1 MKKSVIRSLPTNS
14 RGKDYVV
21 GDLHGCYDLLQRVL
35 NEVDFDTTRDRLFSV
50 GDLIDRGPDSLQ
62 CLELLAEPWFY
73 AVKGNH
79 EDLMLDF
86 FQSYRRDGHLAD
98 LKDVFGT
105 RFLWYGGNWIEH
117 YFQADKHRMTAEF
130 DRCLVLA
137 ENMPMILIVGEGEN
151 RFHIIHADLIRRG
164 GKTAETAVWLD
175 SDIDCW
181 LAEDAIPASVE
192 DSLLYSRSLMS
203 SDLIRQSHAR
213 FQPGLSP
220 IFCGHTYAARPRQ
233 ALSHIC
239 IDTGAFVSIESFDD
253 DEVDADFG
261 LTLFDVQA
269 SSWVSASYSRDH
281 LVRGKLTI
289 FNTAKSV

>member
-1 MKKSVIRSLPTNS
+1 MKNSPIRSLPTNS

-21 GDLHGCYDLLQRVL
+21 GDLHGCYDLLLRVL
-35 NEVDFDTTRDRLFSV
+35 DEVDFDQTRDRLFSV
-50 GDLIDRGPDSLQ
+50 GDLIDRGQDSLK

-86 FQSYRRDGHLAD
+86 FQSYRQDGHLED
-98 LKDVFGT
+98 LKDVRGT
-105 RFLWYGGNWIEH
+105 RFLLYGGRWVER
-117 YFQADKHRMTAEF
+117 YFQADKRCMSSAF
-130 DRCLVLA
+130 DHGLALA
-137 ENMPMILIVGEGEN
+137 EALPLILVIGEGEN
-151 RFHIIHADLIRRG
+151 RFHVIHSDLIRRG

-203 SDLIRQSHAR
+203 SDRVRQSHAR
-213 FQPGLSP
+213 FQAGLSP
-220 IFCGHTYAARPRQ
+220 TFCGHTYAARPRQ

-239 IDTGAFVSIESFDD
+239 IDTGAFVSIENFDD
-253 DEVDADFG
+253 DDVDADFG
-261 LTLFDVQA
+261 LTLMDVYVA
-269 SSWVSASYSRDH
+269 TWISASYSRDH